1 MSSKSKRP
9 KKLKKKLKQQFNVDK
24 TPPFD
29 AQAPTTSWI
38 ERPDL
43 QQKRLY
49 VTNMADNC
57 MRSILFSVLVQ
68 EGLEN
73 CSDEELSKWLIK
85 HDIYDESQAA
95 LYCIQYL
102 GI

>member
-1 MSSKSKRP
+1 MSKSKRP
-9 KKLKKKLKQQFNVDK
+9 KKLKKKLQQQFNVDK

-68 EGLEN
+68 EGLES
-73 CSDEELSKWLIK
+73 CSDEELSQWLIQ

-95 LYCIQYL
+95 LYVVQYL

>member
-1 MSSKSKRP
+1 MSKSKRP
-9 KKLKKKLKQQFNVDK
+9 KKLQKKLKQQFSVND

-43 QQKRLY
+43 QQKRVY
-49 VTNMADNC
+49 ITNMADNC
-57 MRSILFSVLVQ
+57 QRSILHLVLVQ
-68 EGLEN
+68 EGMEN
-73 CSDEELSKWLIK
+73 CSDQELSEWLIA
-85 HDIYDESQAA
+85 HDIFDESQAA
-95 LYCIQYL
+95 LYAVQYL

>member
-1 MSSKSKRP
+1 MSKSKRP
-9 KKLKKKLKQQFNVDK
+9 KKLQKKLKQHFNVDK

-49 VTNMADNC
+49 LTNMSDNC

-73 CSDEELSKWLIK
+73 CSDEELSKFLVK
-85 HDIYDESQAA
+85 HDIFDESDAA
-95 LYCIQYL
+95 LFAAQYL
-102 GI
+102 DI

>member
-1 MSSKSKRP
+1 MTKSKRP
-9 KKLKKKLKQQFNVDK
+9 KKLQKKLKQHFNVNEI
-24 TPPFD
+24 PPFD

-68 EGLEN
+68 EGMES
-73 CSDEELSKWLIK
+73 CSDEELSQWLIE
-85 HDIYDESQAA
+85 HGIFDESQAA

>member
-1 MSSKSKRP
+1 MSKSKRP
-9 KKLKKKLKQQFNVDK
+9 KKLKKKLQQQYNVDK

-49 VTNMADNC
+49 ITNISDNC
-57 MRSILFSVLVQ
+57 MRSILFSVLKE
-68 EGLEN
+68 EGMEN
-73 CSDEELSKWLIK
+73 CSDQELSEFLIK
-85 HDIYDESQAA
+85 HDIYDESSAA
-95 LYCIQYL
+95 LFAAQYL

>member
-1 MSSKSKRP
+1 MTKSKRP
-9 KKLKKKLKQQFNVDK
+9 KKLKKKLQQQYNVDK

-29 AQAPTTSWI
+29 TQAPTTSWI

-49 VTNMADNC
+49 ITNMNDDC

-68 EGLEN
+68 EGMEN
-73 CSDEELSKWLIK
+73 CTNEELSEWLIE

-95 LYCIQYL
+95 LYAVQYL

>member
-9 KKLKKKLKQQFNVDK
+9 KKLRKKLKQYVNVDK

-49 VTNMADNC
+49 ITNMSDNC
-57 MRSILFSVLVQ
+57 MRAILYSVLVQ

-73 CSDEELSKWLIK
+73 CSDEELSSFLVK
-85 HDIYDESQAA
+85 HDIFDESDAA
-95 LYCIQYL
+95 LFAAQYL
-102 GI
+102 DI

>member
-1 MSSKSKRP
+1 MSKSKRP
-9 KKLKKKLKQQFNVDK
+9 KKLKKKLQQHYTVDK

-49 VTNMADNC
+49 VTNMGDNC

-73 CSDEELSKWLIK
+73 CSDEELSRFLRE
-85 HDIYDESQAA
+85 HDIWDESEAS
-95 LYCIQYL
+95 LYVVQYL

>member
-1 MSSKSKRP
+1 MSKSKRP
-9 KKLKKKLKQQFNVDK
+9 KKLQKKLKQHFNVDK

-49 VTNMADNC
+49 ITNMSDDC
-57 MRSILFSVLVQ
+57 MRSILFSVLEQ
-68 EGLEN
+68 EGMEK
-73 CSDEELSKWLIK
+73 CSDEELSEWLIE
-85 HDIYDESQAA
+85 HDIFDESDAA
-95 LYCIQYL
+95 LFAAQYL
-102 GI
+102 DI

>member
-1 MSSKSKRP
+1 MTKSKRP
-9 KKLKKKLKQQFNVDK
+9 KKLKKKLKQHFNVNE

-49 VTNMADNC
+49 VSNCSDNC
-57 MRSILFSVLVQ
+57 MRSILFLVLEQ
-68 EGLEN
+68 EGMEN
-73 CSDEELSKWLIK
+73 CSDEELSQWLIQ
-85 HDIYDESQAA
+85 HDIFTESDAA
-95 LYCIQYL
+95 LFAAQYL
-102 GI
+102 DI

>member
-1 MSSKSKRP
+1 MSRSKRP

-49 VTNMADNC
+49 ITNMADNC

-68 EGLEN
+68 EGMEN
-73 CSDEELSKWLIK
+73 CSDEELSQWLIQ

-95 LYCIQYL
+95 LYVVQYL

>member
-68 EGLEN
+68 EGLEG
-73 CSDEELSKWLIK
+73 CSDQELSRFLRE
-85 HDIYDESQAA
+85 HDIWDESQAA
-95 LYCIQYL
+95 LFAAQYL
-102 GI
+102 DI

>member
-1 MSSKSKRP
+1 MSKSKRP
-9 KKLKKKLKQQFNVDK
+9 KKLQKKLKQYVNVDK

-49 VTNMADNC
+49 VTNMSDNC
-57 MRSILFSVLVQ
+57 MRSILFSVLEQ
-68 EGLEN
+68 EGMEN
-73 CSDEELSKWLIK
+73 CSDEELSKWLIE
-85 HDIYDESQAA
+85 HDIWDESQAA
-95 LYCIQYL
+95 LYAVEYL